1 MKHFKWSFI
10 ILTVGLVASFLW
22 GGVPALVLTVILTIL
37 EISLSFD
44 NAIVNT
50 TVLKTMSE
58 RWQKL
63 FLTWG
68 ILIAVFGVRL
78 VIPILIVA
86 LVASLNPLEVIILAI
101 QDPVAYS
108 KHLTN
113 VHASI
118 SAFGGIF
125 LILVFLSF
133 FFDQKKDIH
142 WLGGFEKKLTQI
154 GKFGPINIVITL
166 LILWAAINFT
176 ADAEKNQ
183 VMIAGI
189 IGMILYIFLKTIT
202 NILNKKNKTPEHLI
216 RHTGLTSFLYLEVLD
231 ASFSLDGVIGAFAIT
246 KDIVIVLLGLGIG
259 AIFVRSLTIFFVHH
273 GVLAQYRF
281 LEHGAHYAI
290 GALGFV
296 MLSAIV
302 IPIPEIITGLIGISF
317 IGLALLSS
325 IRHNR
330 KIS

>member
-1 MKHFKWSFI
+1 MKHFTWSFI
-10 ILTVGLVASFLW
+10 VLAVGLVASFLW
-22 GGVPALVLTVILTIL
+22 GGAPAFVLTLILTVL

-50 TVLKTMSE
+50 SVLKTMSE
-58 RWQKL
+58 LWQKR

-78 VIPILIVA
+78 IIPILIVT
-86 LVASLNPLEVIILAI
+86 LVANINPLAVIILAI
-101 QDPVAYS
+101 QDPAAYS
-108 KHLTN
+108 KHLTD
-113 VHASI
+113 VHGSI

-142 WLGGFEKKLTQI
+142 WLGSFEKKLTQI
-154 GKFGPINIVITL
+154 GKFGPINIVISL
-166 LILWAAINFT
+166 LILWGAISF
-176 ADAEKNQ
+176 APPAEKNH
-183 VMIAGI
+183 VMIAGL
-189 IGMILYIFLKTIT
+189 IGIILYILLRTIT
-202 NILNKKNKTPEHLI
+202 NVLNRKNKSPEHLI
-216 RHTGLTSFLYLEVLD
+216 RHTGFTSFLYLEILD

-246 KDIVIVLLGLGIG
+246 KDILIVLLGLGIG
-259 AIFVRSLTIFFVHH
+259 AMFVRSLTIFFVHH
-273 GVLAQYRF
+273 GILTHYRF

-302 IPIPEIITGLIGISF
+302 VPIPEIITGLIGVSF
-317 IGLALLSS
+317 IGLAFFSS
-325 IRHNR
+325 IRYNR
-330 KIS
+330 Q